1 MKIKLVVI
9 GGVHAGKEI
18 PVRRA
23 RFVIGRS
30 TECQLRL
37 NGNLISRRHCVIL
50 LKDERIVVED
60 LGSTDGTFVNGRKIS
75 VIEPQELNHGDH
87 LAVGPMEFEVHI
99 SGAIGSR
106 QPEVST
112 TEKTIADTQSSTP
125 TQDSDAQPQ
134 RKGESTSASAAAG
147 VLETMNRFVGRKK

>member
-75 VIEPQELNHGDH
+75 AIEPQELNHGDH
-87 LAVGPMEFEVHI
+87 LAVGTMEFEVHV

-112 TEKTIADTQSSTP
+112 TQKTADTQSSTP